1 MRICFFGDADS
12 IHVMRWCNHFAS
24 LGHDIHLISFKSTQ
38 IPGITNYFINA
49 GSIDVNGKNWKV
61 ILKYRA
67 IKKILNKIKPDIFHA
82 HYATSYGFTGALCKY
97 HPFIITALGSDV
109 LISPKNSF
117 LYKSILRFAFKHAD
131 LITVLANHMKEE
143 MSELISNPDK
153 IAIVCFG
160 INPEVFNNLGRKVS
174 ATEFVITS
182 TRAFEPVYNI
192 PYLIEAIA
200 MASREI
206 PNIKLNLIGTGSL
219 ENEIKNLVNEKG
231 LKNVTKFF
239 GKCTQPEIANTL
251 KESQLFVSVSFSDGN
266 NISLNEAMACG
277 NVCIAS
283 DIKANQQWIEHEK
296 NGFLVPVDNVTV
308 LAETIVKA
316 YKNYNTLNSQFEPI
330 NLKIIEE
337 RAIWAN
343 NMKKVEEM
351 YIQLVKSKS

>member
-12 IHVMRWCNHFAS
+12 IHVSRWCNHFAS
-24 LGHDIHLISFKSTQ
+24 LGHDIHLISFKDTK
-38 IPGITNYFINA
+38 IEGIANYFVNA

-61 ILKYRA
+61 ILKYKE

-82 HYATSYGFTGALCKY
+82 HYATSYGFTGALCNY

-117 LYKSILRFAFKHAD
+117 LYKSILRFAFKRAD
-131 LITVLANHMKEE
+131 WITVLANHMKEE
-143 MSELISNPDK
+143 MSELVSDPGKIS
-153 IAIVCFG
+153 IVCFG
-160 INPEVFNNLGRKVS
+160 INPEIFNNSGRKVS
-174 ATEFVITS
+174 DTDFVITS

-192 PYLIEAIA
+192 PYLIEAVEL
-200 MASREI
+200 ASRQI
-206 PNIKLNLIGTGSL
+206 PNIRLNLIGTGSQ
-219 ENEIKNLVNEKG
+219 ETEMKNLVKEKG
-231 LKNVTKFF
+231 LQKITKFF

-251 KESQLFVSVSFSDGN
+251 KESHLFVSVSFSDGN

-283 DIKANQQWIEHEK
+283 DIKANQQWIDHEK
-296 NGFLVPVDNVTV
+296 NGFLVPVDKVSV
-308 LAETIVKA
+308 LAETIVKVC
-316 YKNYNTLNSQFEPI
+316 KNYALLSSRFEPI

-343 NMKKVEEM
+343 NMKKVEDM
-351 YIQLVKSKS
+351 YLQLVKSKS